1 MYVLGNKGKGIYLRK
16 GANRYSQ
23 MKLVT
28 DLQQA
33 RTWPTKVGPAQTL
46 YSLEHY
52 RSGEKF
58 LKEAGIKLSDLYP
71 IPVVITFKKQADAK
85 GAN

>member
-1 MYVLGNKGKGIYLRK
+1 MYVLGNKEKGIYLRK

-23 MKLVT
+23 MKIVT

-33 RTWPTKVGPAQTL
+33 RTWPSKVGPAQTL
-46 YSLEHY
+46 FSLEHY
-52 RSGEKF
+52 GKKF
-58 LKEAGIKLSDLYP
+58 LKDAGIELSDLYP
-71 IPVVITFKKQADAK
+71 IPVTISFKKQTDEK